1 MTKISFQWKIS
12 VFISISERS
21 SKQES
26 NMPGNDP
33 MVLKLKSIEMNL
45 SEMYAIKMQGTNKDI
60 DYFW

>member
-12 VFISISERS
+12 VFISISKRS

-33 MVLKLKSIEMNL
+33 MVLKQKSIEMNL
-45 SEMYAIKMQGTNKDI
+45 SEMYAIKMQGNARNKQR
-60 DYFW
+60 Y